1 VITQAPAKAA
11 KPGAQA
17 PGASRNV
24 AKGLPPRPRK
34 RAFEGIAG
42 RPLAKVKKTRGRPKG
57 HWHGK
62 EAARKKYERAVKSGA
77 IPAPIGDKSGFRLSG
92 ANEGGTVGQ
101 IVTGQ
106 LDTPDLDQILAQ
118 HDQDS
123 LIGPDQREH
132 LAEDAAIEAGK
143 RRRVQPAG
151 ASPESKDDPTETED
165 QFQRKRKHTTKPG
178 KEKPRRVN
186 LMLCPEHGTVT
197 VRETIKARRRCNY
210 QFLLDCGCTRGMNI
224 RTPLLDGSTEP
235 RT

>member
-1 VITQAPAKAA
+1 MTSQTPIQAATP
-11 KPGAQA
+11 AQA
-17 PGASRNV
+17 GSSGNV
-24 AKGLPPRPRK
+24 LKGLPAKPRK
-34 RAFEGIAG
+34 RAFHGLAG
-42 RPLAKVKKTRGRPKG
+42 SPLAKVTKSRGRPKG

-77 IPAPIGDKSGFRLSG
+77 IPAVIEDNSGFKLSG

-106 LDTPDLDQILAQ
+106 LDITDLDQILAQ

-151 ASPESKDDPTETED
+151 ASSESKDDPTETED
-165 QFQRKRKHTTKPG
+165 QFQGKRKHTIKPG
-178 KEKPRRVN
+178 KEKPRRVS
-186 LMLCPEHGTVT
+186 LMLCPEHGTAT
-197 VRETIKARRRCNY
+197 VRETTKARQKCNY
-210 QFLLDCGCTRGMNI
+210 KFLLDCGCTRGMNI
-224 RTPLLDGSTEP
+224 RTPLLDGSPEP
-235 RT
+235 QT